1 MNAVKRLISF
11 VFVFIFA
18 LSLTA
23 GCKKTPADSSSSDSA
38 YDSSSGGDVF
48 DGESVSRTQGIDFSS
63 ELGQFKDYSVVIS
76 SNATATE
83 KYAAEQL
90 VKYGEQVIG
99 KRLPI
104 VNDELGGEAVISVG
118 HTARLSGSG
127 VAADAAE
134 LKNDGFVVKSKGK
147 TLFLC
152 GGGERGTLYAVYDFL
167 EYFLGVKWLT
177 ADVTYIPE
185 NPTACVYKADRKEI
199 PAFDYRI
206 YLDPSTFYNDSTDFS
221 TARRFTSEYLKIP
234 ENAGGN
240 LKWYQGYDTHN
251 SLQWVNVTNYVK
263 NGKIDPLYTKAF
275 SNDGHNVISEAGGGS
290 GTDYAAD
297 LCYTDGINEDGSYQR
312 TTIENG
318 TERKTAVGMVIEGM
332 CNVIANDKEE
342 NNYYMFGQS
351 DFFSR
356 PCLCADCVA
365 SASKY
370 TDAGMMIRFINAVAD
385 GVKSFA
391 AEKKI
396 DREINIIMF
405 AYQWSSYAP
414 VEKGANGNLK
424 VIDNTCI
431 PNKNVVIRLAP
442 INMNRFAA
450 YDDEA
455 QDSTPYG
462 SDYMAKWSAVSD
474 NFMVWEYATNN
485 ARHYWWYPVFSVWN
499 SKLNVMKNMGVK
511 YVMLQSNYQERT
523 VYQTI
528 LESYVASKM
537 LWNPDYD
544 VYELIFEFN
553 KYYFGEEAAEYVD
566 KYIMLLTSSCYD
578 ALAKNGYRQSV
589 GLAYCGKGTLKTAL
603 ALLDSA
609 ENAAHAVGKTDK
621 DAFIQRLEVVKF
633 QPRYMYLYNYSEYE
647 TDQIQMNIEAKKFIL
662 DVMSAGGVYWA
673 ENQLFDAENVIF
685 R

>member
-1 MNAVKRLISF
+1 MNAVKRLLSL
-11 VFVFIFA
+11 VFVFLFS
-18 LSLTA
+18 LSLMS
-23 GCKKTPADSSSSDSA
+23 GCKKNPADSSSPKDSA
-38 YDSSSGGDVF
+38 SDSSSGGDVF
-48 DGESVSRTQGIDFSS
+48 DGQVASRTQGIDFSS
-63 ELGQFKDYSVVIS
+63 ELGQFKDYSVVVS

-90 VKYGEQVIG
+90 IKYGEEVTG
-99 KRLPI
+99 KRIPL
-104 VNDELGGEAVISVG
+104 VSSGTTGEKVISVG
-118 HTARLSGSG
+118 RTELLENSGIS
-127 VAADAAE
+127 VDAADV
-134 LKNDGFVVKSKGK
+134 KNDGFIVKTKGK

-152 GGGERGTLYAVYDFL
+152 GGGDRGTLYAVYDFL

-177 ADVTYIPE
+177 AEATYIPE
-185 NPTACVYKADRKEI
+185 NTSACVYKADRTEV

-206 YLDPSTFYNDSTDFS
+206 YLDPSAFFNDSTEFS
-221 TARRFTSEYLKIP
+221 STMRYTSEYLKIP
-234 ENAGGN
+234 DNEGGN

-251 SLQWVNVTNYVK
+251 SLQWVKVNDYVK

-290 GTDYAAD
+290 GTTYAAD
-297 LCYTDGINEDGSYQR
+297 LCYTDGINEDGSYQ
-312 TTIENG
+312 TTVTENG
-318 TERKTAVGMVIEGM
+318 TKRKTAIGMVIDGM
-332 CNVIANDKEE
+332 CEVIESDKDE

-356 PCLCADCVA
+356 PCLCADCTA

-370 TDAGMMIRFINAVAD
+370 TDAGTMIRFINAVAD

-396 DREINIIMF
+396 NREINIVMF

-414 VEKGANGNLK
+414 VEKDSNGNFK
-424 VIDNTCI
+424 VTNETCI
-431 PNKNVVIRLAP
+431 PRENVVIRLAP
-442 INMNRFAA
+442 INMNRFAT

-455 QDSTPYG
+455 QDNTSYG
-462 SDYMAKWSAVSD
+462 SDYMAKWAAVSN
-474 NFMVWEYATNN
+474 NFMVWEYATHNP
-485 ARHYWWYPVFSVWN
+485 RHYWWYPTFPVWN
-499 SKLNVMKNMGVK
+499 SKLNAMKDMGVK

-528 LESYVASKM
+528 METYVASKM

-544 VYELIFEFN
+544 IYELISEFN
-553 KYYFGEEAAEYVD
+553 RYYFGEEAAEYVD
-566 KYIMLLTSSCYD
+566 KYVMLLTSACFD
-578 ALAKNGYRQSV
+578 TLAKNGYRQSS
-589 GLAYCGKGTLKTAL
+589 GLDYCGKGVLKTAIS
-603 ALLDSA
+603 LLNNA
-609 ENAAHAVGKTDK
+609 ENAVAASADDTTYV
-621 DAFIQRLEVVKF
+621 QRLEIVKF

-647 TDQIQMNIEAKKFIL
+647 TDQVQMYIDAKEFIL
-662 DVMSAGGVYWA
+662 EVMSAGGVYWA